1 MAPHGHLSPE
11 SVWDYPRPPATEQD
25 DRLVVVESAGV
36 RIAET
41 TRALRV
47 LETSHPPVFYLPPDD
62 VRTDL
67 LRPTTERSRCEWKGP
82 AVYWDL
88 AVGAHVRPSAAWSYP
103 EPVRAYASLAGHF
116 AFYPTRV
123 DRCTVDGEPVT
134 AQEGDFYGG
143 WITAEIR
150 GPFKGGPGTRG
161 W

>member
-1 MAPHGHLSPE
+1 MAPHGNRSPE
-11 SVWDYPRPPATEQD
+11 SVWDYPRPPATRQD
-25 DRLVVVESAGV
+25 DRLVVVECAGV
-36 RIAET
+36 RVAES

-67 LRPTTERSRCEWKGP
+67 LRPTTERSWCEWKGP
-82 AVYWDL
+82 AAYWDL
-88 AVGAHVRPSAAWSYP
+88 AVGSDVRPSAAWSYP
-103 EPVRAYASLAGHF
+103 EPVHAYASLAGHF

-123 DRCTVDGEPVT
+123 DRCTVDGETVT

-150 GPFKGGPGTRG
+150 GPFKGAPGTLG